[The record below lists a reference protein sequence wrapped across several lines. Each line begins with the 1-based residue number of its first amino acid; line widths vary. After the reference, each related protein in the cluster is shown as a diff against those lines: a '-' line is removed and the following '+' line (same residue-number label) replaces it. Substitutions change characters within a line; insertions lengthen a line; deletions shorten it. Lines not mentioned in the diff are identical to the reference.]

1 MKHSIDNLAVNI
13 GYLAEAMQALVKSN
27 VNVTPESAELVNSAT
42 EQLRVLFKEAYP
54 AGEIKLEED
63 SAPEVLDL
71 SEELKTVVIGFED
84 FRAQCVT
91 AARTKGKDAVKEA
104 IASVGASKAADVA
117 EADREKVLALLA

>member
-13 GYLAEAMQALVKSN
+13 GYLTEAIQALVKSN
-27 VNVTPESAELVNSAT
+27 VNVTPETAELVNSTT
-42 EQLRVLFKEAYP
+42 EQLKVLFKEAAP
-54 AGEIKLEED
+54 AGEVVIEETKT
-63 SAPEVLDL
+63 PEVLDL
-71 SEELKTVVIGFED
+71 SEELKTTVIEFED